1 MSSGR
6 GDPAPRAKNVVL
18 FRNGDPFHT
27 GRRVV
32 VNRRQFLTFEAF
44 LNEVTTN
51 IQAPTAVR
59 NIYTPRQG
67 HRVTQL
73 DALQNGGCY
82 VAAGFEK
89 LNLSC
94 LASGMRLPERDRR
107 NEGIQARPAVNRK
120 LNISAPWKKSMHG
133 PCIIHVFRNGDLLS
147 PPFRLLLSKSMLQQW
162 ELILS
167 QLSERA
173 SLQTGAVRKLCT
185 PDGLLIASGEELVSG
200 EYYIATGAEKYKALP
215 YVELWV
221 SKNPSQTTFR
231 SRARSRHETRTYKE
245 RMYNPRVHSIGA
257 PEKTQAQTSPLTTGR
272 KTPGKEESSIFYAKP
287 VHVYKSRKLSRI
299 SQNGAEQELE
309 SIFKVRTSRRE
320 LEGAQ
325 EVMEDEDTYVE
336 LPLDQREA
344 ETVEDEEGAMPWS
357 RQSYQ
362 QKYI

>member
-173 SLQTGAVRKLCT
+173 SLQTGAVRK
-185 PDGLLIASGEELVSG
+185 
-200 EYYIATGAEKYKALP
+200 
-215 YVELWV
+215 
-221 SKNPSQTTFR
+221 

-336 LPLDQREA
+336 LPLDQGSSDQHSKKNSQGPTILPLPQE
-344 ETVEDEEGAMPWS
+344 PS
-357 RQSYQ
+357 IFQPQ
-362 QKYI
+362 